1 MVLAVATFAS
11 VRSANRAG
19 RSAERALQV
28 GLRPVLFASR
38 PHETVQKIRWGDGHW
53 AALPPAA
60 PCWRRRRRHLHGD
73 VAAER
78 GLGHRRPARVEGWTP
93 SNAQSDTPRSRRCA
107 PERPDVHPEVAHS
120 ASRPVICTPRRATSA
135 SGRPRSA
142 RGTTR
147 TGARSWRC
155 RDGSGPAGRP
165 ALRRPRGRPADDQPL
180 PRRPYPGKDEEWFH
194 AVVQHWSLDRE
205 PPR

>member
-53 AALPPAA
+53 AALA
-60 PCWRRRRRHLHGD
+60 PGRAVLEEEGD
-73 VAAER
+73 VIYMAMSLQNVGSGIAVL
-78 GLGHRRPARVEGWTP
+78 LGWRVGAFETISPTASLDEMRAGATR
-93 SNAQSDTPRSRRCA
+93 T
-107 PERPDVHPEVAHS
+107 HPEVAAFQPQTRDLHS
-120 ASRPVICTPRRATSA
+120 PPGGTSA

-142 RGTTR
+142 RRTTR
-147 TGARSWRC
+147 TASSC
-155 RDGSGPAGRP
+155 TVP
-165 ALRRPRGRPADDQPL
+165 
-180 PRRPYPGKDEEWFH
+180 
-194 AVVQHWSLDRE
+194 
-205 PPR
+205 